1 MSYILEDLAII
12 SAAILAA
19 EQMISVP
26 MAATAILCG
35 IISGDIG
42 LYFMGYIAREK
53 TSLKQ
58 RITRHNRH
66 QSLLKAIDENLYV
79 NILLIRFVP
88 GLRFIC
94 YTSCGLFKINLF
106 RFTLGVTIA
115 TSLWVMVVFTFIYQ
129 LGSSSW
135 LENSYWKWAIAPVA
149 IAILYFSNR
158 RYMHYTE
165 KA

>member
-42 LYFMGYIAREK
+42 LYFMGYLAREK
-53 TSLKQ
+53 TALKQ
-58 RITRHNRH
+58 KLTRHNRH
-66 QSLLKAIDENLYV
+66 QLLLEAIDENLFV

-94 YTSCGLFKINLF
+94 YTSCGLFKIDFF
-106 RFTLGVTIA
+106 RFTLSVTIA
-115 TSLWVMVVFTFIYQ
+115 TSIWVMILFSFIYQ

-149 IAILYFSNR
+149 IAMLYFFNR
-158 RYMHYTE
+158 QYMHHTE

>member
-42 LYFMGYIAREK
+42 LYFMGYLAREK
-53 TSLKQ
+53 TALKQ
-58 RITRHNRH
+58 KLTRHNRH
-66 QSLLKAIDENLYV
+66 QLLLKAIDENLFV

-94 YTSCGLFKINLF
+94 YTSCGLFKIDFF
-106 RFTLGVTIA
+106 RFTLSVTIA
-115 TSLWVMVVFTFIYQ
+115 TSIWVMIVFSFIYQ

-149 IAILYFSNR
+149 IAMLYFSNR
-158 RYMHYTE
+158 QYMHHTE